1 MIAKAILKANIVKK
15 TFCVE
20 SVNKK
25 KKVKYT
31 YCKILNDELKSNDIM
46 TDQVNYNDI
55 YSDHKKQK
63 VITTI
68 FAKLLEFRKQIVE
81 NPENTT
87 NPSNLNGLLT
97 SSYDVQSC
105 IVNYSSGM

>member
-1 MIAKAILKANIVKK
+1 MKNRYLDINFNFDPFGIKIVLQSWN
-15 TFCVE
+15 V
-20 SVNKK
+20 S
-25 KKVKYT
+25 
-31 YCKILNDELKSNDIM
+31 
-46 TDQVNYNDI
+46 

-68 FAKLLEFRKQIVE
+68 FAKLLEIRKQIVE